1 MSFVI
6 SRTIRNSISIPD
18 ARDPGDARNLE
29 KGRASLST
37 DTNPIPQLALRGLDE
52 LWFQVGGTLCNLS
65 CHHCF
70 ISCNPRNDSFGF
82 LDFETVR
89 EHLEASRRHGVKEYY
104 FTGGEPFLN
113 KEMPRI
119 LEETLKYGPATVLT
133 NGTVFTRRSVERLA
147 DIARASRFSLEFRVS
162 IDGYNAEMNDP
173 IRGSGTFDDALRG
186 VRLLVDAGFLPI
198 ITMTQTWPERETGAV
213 FDRFARVLRQHGY
226 PRPRIKILPTIH
238 LGMEETR
245 TRPYHAHARVTSELL
260 EDFDLDQLLCHH
272 SRIVTD
278 RGVAVCPILVE
289 KPDAHLGKTLDEAAR
304 PISLNHNACF
314 TCYLYGT
321 ICSNTGAASWGK
333 DR

>member
-1 MSFVI
+1 MK
-6 SRTIRNSISIPD
+6 TD
-18 ARDPGDARNLE
+18 ATLDPQVE
-29 KGRASLST
+29 
-37 DTNPIPQLALRGLDE
+37 LRGLDE

-65 CHHCF
+65 CQHCF

-82 LDFETVR
+82 LSFETVR
-89 EHLEASRRHGVKEYY
+89 GYLEDSRRHGVKEYY

-113 KEMPRI
+113 KDMPRI
-119 LEETLKYGPATVLT
+119 LEETLTFGPATVLT
-133 NGTVFTRRSVERLA
+133 NGTVFTERLVRRLA
-147 DIARASRFSLEFRVS
+147 EIAARNRYSLEFRVS
-162 IDGYNAEMNDP
+162 IDRYSREMNDP
-173 IRGSGTFDDALRG
+173 IRGQGTFDGAMDG
-186 VRLLVDAGFLPI
+186 VRLLVDGGFLPI
-198 ITMTQTWPERETGAV
+198 ITVTQTWPERETGAV
-213 FDRFARVLRQHGY
+213 FDRFTRVLRQHGY

-245 TRPYHAHARVTSELL
+245 TRTYQAHERVTSELL
-260 EDFDLDQLLCHH
+260 EDFDLDQLLSHH

-321 ICSNTGAASWGK
+321 ICSNTGAAGWGT